1 MPKTA
6 AEREDLLERVE
17 TAMLRGAHR
26 IVDIIK
32 AVPDVGTRATATEYM
47 DIIQNRWSSRQS
59 DNEAQRQRLIDE
71 KRELIRIANA
81 MMSES
86 DAALSDAEEYK
97 TAPERAAARTDA
109 YANKAKAMKIILDAQ
124 SGIAKLLGLEVKKIE
139 HSGSITEERN
149 STIAILTAS
158 AESHTIRGVLC
169 GLADPQQA
177 GPVALP
183 PEPAP
188 VALSASEGSNSAS
201 RGAAAVPS
209 VEASPMGRD
218 HRGAG
223 ADPLPD
229 GVPIG

>member
-124 SGIAKLLGLEVKKIE
+124 SGIAKLLGLEVKKVE
-139 HSGSITEERN
+139 HSGSITDERN

-158 AESHTIRGVLC
+158 AASHSIRGVL
-169 GLADPQQA
+169 GSLSDSGQA
-177 GPVALP
+177 GHHPVP
-183 PEPAP
+183 TQPAP
-188 VALSASEGSNSAS
+188 VALSPGQGADCAVGSTDALLASEAP
-201 RGAAAVPS
+201 A
-209 VEASPMGRD
+209 MGRD
-218 HRGAG
+218 
-223 ADPLPD
+223 D
-229 GVPIG
+229 